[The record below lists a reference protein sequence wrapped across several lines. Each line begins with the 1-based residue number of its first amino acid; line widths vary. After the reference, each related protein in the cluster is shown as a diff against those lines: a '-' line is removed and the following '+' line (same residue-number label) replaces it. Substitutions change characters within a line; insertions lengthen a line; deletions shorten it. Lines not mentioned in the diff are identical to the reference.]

1 MQEFSFSTR
10 IFFGEGALERLN
22 KVVNKRVLI
31 VTDPFMAK
39 TGVADR
45 VASYLTDCEVTVFS
59 DVVPDPPIEVVA
71 AGVKCL
77 QECRAEVMV
86 AVGGGSSI
94 DAAKAIR
101 ATAGRISTV
110 ETEIMECFAIPT
122 TSGTGSEVTEYS
134 VITDK
139 AKGLKYPLVSRALRP
154 PTAILDPSLV
164 TSAPPSVTADS
175 GMDVVLLC
183 PASNAEKIAA
193 GVEKYGIFVL
203 PKPLS
208 VQQAQFALR
217 LIRTSRQRLK
227 KLAEKNRRLTK
238 QLDDVRVITQ
248 AKCALALCCGM
259 TEEQAHHLIEKRA
272 MNTRVSSKE
281 AALQLLEDCER
292 KLGHPL

>member
-1 MQEFSFSTR
+1 MAGVLIATAPKYQEALR
-10 IFFGEGALERLN
+10 NIFAPENGTCQICGNAGQARRALGEGQAELL
-22 KVVNKRVLI
+22 VVNAPL
-31 VTDPFMAK
+31 
-39 TGVADR
+39 
-45 VASYLTDCEVTVFS
+45 
-59 DVVPDPPIEVVA
+59 PDEF
-71 AGVKCL
+71 GRDL
-77 QECRAEVMV
+77 
-86 AVGGGSSI
+86 AVQ
-94 DAAKAIR
+94 A
-101 ATAGRISTV
+101 
-110 ETEIMECFAIPT
+110 
-122 TSGTGSEVTEYS
+122 
-134 VITDK
+134 
-139 AKGLKYPLVSRALRP
+139 
-154 PTAILDPSLV
+154 
-164 TSAPPSVTADS
+164 ADS

-208 VQQAQFALR
+208 VQRAQFALR